1 MDDGNPQ
8 LCANFGRHFSFHRWH
23 CDHLIQEFKDKLT
36 KPQAKWIERG
46 SQSKCLEVSLVEH
59 RLHTWYWY
67 PKTNGAGSGGFN
79 GIHGFCFLLHWYVF
93 VNVSL
98 QFQKIHSFRNSH
110 TSICGLTFLN
120 RNILYWDDQKLQSQ
134 TRICVHAH
142 LFQIL
147 MFVHT
152 ILQYITIFP
161 HFSFLPFNI
170 FINSLRLEFYCAN
183 VLNNFCYLRKHVVL
197 NLEMY
202 KRAASTSCLS
212 VSTCKTLIHAQMSI
226 PRAPWKRNFQVAKPR
241 GKTIEKHMQPDR
253 QPEDRTNTAVQGL
266 IYDGKP
272 ALAAL
277 SAGLCELRCEDPKL
291 ALSRRDFNR
300 FRL

>member
-1 MDDGNPQ
+1 MVLDQGDSMGFMVFVFY
-8 LCANFGRHFSFHRWH
+8 C
-23 CDHLIQEFKDKLT
+23 
-36 KPQAKWIERG
+36 
-46 SQSKCLEVSLVEH
+46 VE
-59 RLHTWYWY
+59 
-67 PKTNGAGSGGFN
+67 
-79 GIHGFCFLLHWYVF
+79 YVF

-98 QFQKIHSFRNSH
+98 QFQKFHSFRNSH
-110 TSICGLTFLN
+110 TSICCLTFLN
-120 RNILYWDDQKLQSQ
+120 RNILYWDDQELQSQ

-147 MFVHT
+147 MNLLT
-152 ILQYITIFP
+152 NFP

-170 FINSLRLEFYCAN
+170 FINSLRLEFYFAN
-183 VLNNFCYLRKHVVL
+183 VLNIFCYLRKHVVL

-202 KRAASTSCLS
+202 KRAASTCLS
-212 VSTCKTLIHAQMSI
+212 VSTWKTLIHARMSI

-253 QPEDRTNTAVQGL
+253 QSEDRTNTAVQGL
-266 IYDGKP
+266 IYNGKP

-291 ALSRRDFNR
+291 ALSRRDFDR